1 MMNVNF
7 KLIGK
12 RIQEVRKQQ
21 EMTQAELA
29 ALTDMSDS
37 YISYIETA
45 KKQASLESLVRISNA
60 LGITVDE
67 LLSGNQLHNP
77 TDYQTD
83 IDLLMEDCSLLE
95 RRFIYELISVA
106 KYIIRNNGWELI
118 ETGHNSFFAPY
129 VSGLWLFLFL
139 RNPDLLCISSYI
151 SHTGR
156 KL

>member
-1 MMNVNF
+1 MMDVNF

-12 RIQEVRKQQ
+12 RIQELRKQQ

-118 ETGHNSFFAPY
+118 ETGHNS
-129 VSGLWLFLFL
+129 
-139 RNPDLLCISSYI
+139 
-151 SHTGR
+151 
-156 KL
+156 

>member
-83 IDLLMEDCSLLE
+83 IDLLMDDCSLLE

-118 ETGHNSFFAPY
+118 ETGHNS
-129 VSGLWLFLFL
+129 
-139 RNPDLLCISSYI
+139 
-151 SHTGR
+151 
-156 KL
+156 

>member
-29 ALTDMSDS
+29 ALNDMSDS

-118 ETGHNSFFAPY
+118 ETRHNS
-129 VSGLWLFLFL
+129 
-139 RNPDLLCISSYI
+139 
-151 SHTGR
+151 
-156 KL
+156 

>member
-29 ALTDMSDS
+29 ALTAMSDS

-118 ETGHNSFFAPY
+118 ETRHNS
-129 VSGLWLFLFL
+129 
-139 RNPDLLCISSYI
+139 
-151 SHTGR
+151 
-156 KL
+156 

>member
-1 MMNVNF
+1 MDINF

-12 RIQEVRKQQ
+12 RIKEVRKQRAL
-21 EMTQAELA
+21 TQADLAEL
-29 ALTDMSDS
+29 TGMSDS

-45 KKQASLESLVRISNA
+45 KKQASLESLVQISNA

-67 LLSGNQLHNP
+67 LLCGNQLYSP

-83 IDLLMEDCSLLE
+83 IDLLMHDCSLLE

-118 ETGHNSFFAPY
+118 ETKKKQ
-129 VSGLWLFLFL
+129 
-139 RNPDLLCISSYI
+139 NP
-151 SHTGR
+151 
-156 KL
+156 

>member
-45 KKQASLESLVRISNA
+45 KKQESLESLVRISNA

-118 ETGHNSFFAPY
+118 ETGHNS
-129 VSGLWLFLFL
+129 
-139 RNPDLLCISSYI
+139 
-151 SHTGR
+151 
-156 KL
+156 

>member
-67 LLSGNQLHNP
+67 LLSGHQLHNP

-118 ETGHNSFFAPY
+118 ETRHNS
-129 VSGLWLFLFL
+129 
-139 RNPDLLCISSYI
+139 
-151 SHTGR
+151 
-156 KL
+156 

>member
-21 EMTQAELA
+21 EMTHAELA

-118 ETGHNSFFAPY
+118 ETGHNS
-129 VSGLWLFLFL
+129 
-139 RNPDLLCISSYI
+139 
-151 SHTGR
+151 
-156 KL
+156 

>member
-1 MMNVNF
+1 MNVNF

-21 EMTQAELA
+21 AMTQAELA

-37 YISYIETA
+37 YISCIETA
-45 KKQASLESLVRISNA
+45 KKQASLESLIRISNA

-118 ETGHNSFFAPY
+118 ESKENH
-129 VSGLWLFLFL
+129 
-139 RNPDLLCISSYI
+139 
-151 SHTGR
+151 
-156 KL
+156 

>member
-45 KKQASLESLVRISNA
+45 KKQASLEALVRISNA

-118 ETGHNSFFAPY
+118 ETRHNS
-129 VSGLWLFLFL
+129 
-139 RNPDLLCISSYI
+139 
-151 SHTGR
+151 
-156 KL
+156 

>member
-37 YISYIETA
+37 YISCIETA
-45 KKQASLESLVRISNA
+45 KKQASLESLIRISNA

-67 LLSGNQLHNP
+67 LLSGNQLHHP

-118 ETGHNSFFAPY
+118 EAKEK
-129 VSGLWLFLFL
+129 
-139 RNPDLLCISSYI
+139 R
-151 SHTGR
+151 
-156 KL
+156 

>member
-60 LGITVDE
+60 LGLTVDE

-118 ETGHNSFFAPY
+118 ETRHNS
-129 VSGLWLFLFL
+129 
-139 RNPDLLCISSYI
+139 
-151 SHTGR
+151 
-156 KL
+156 

>member
-7 KLIGK
+7 SLIGK

-21 EMTQAELA
+21 AMTQAELA

-37 YISYIETA
+37 YISCIETA

-118 ETGHNSFFAPY
+118 ESKENH
-129 VSGLWLFLFL
+129 
-139 RNPDLLCISSYI
+139 
-151 SHTGR
+151 
-156 KL
+156 

>member
-1 MMNVNF
+1 MMDVNF

-83 IDLLMEDCSLLE
+83 IDLLMDDCSLLE

-118 ETGHNSFFAPY
+118 ETGHNS
-129 VSGLWLFLFL
+129 
-139 RNPDLLCISSYI
+139 
-151 SHTGR
+151 
-156 KL
+156 

>member
-95 RRFIYELISVA
+95 RRFMYELISVA

-118 ETGHNSFFAPY
+118 ETGHNS
-129 VSGLWLFLFL
+129 
-139 RNPDLLCISSYI
+139 
-151 SHTGR
+151 
-156 KL
+156 

>member
-118 ETGHNSFFAPY
+118 ESGHNS
-129 VSGLWLFLFL
+129 
-139 RNPDLLCISSYI
+139 
-151 SHTGR
+151 
-156 KL
+156 

>member
-21 EMTQAELA
+21 AMTQAELA
-29 ALTDMSDS
+29 VLTDMSDS
-37 YISYIETA
+37 YISCIETA
-45 KKQASLESLVRISNA
+45 KKQASLESLIRISNA

-118 ETGHNSFFAPY
+118 EAKEN
-129 VSGLWLFLFL
+129 
-139 RNPDLLCISSYI
+139 R
-151 SHTGR
+151 
-156 KL
+156 

>member
-21 EMTQAELA
+21 AMTQAELA

-37 YISYIETA
+37 YISCIETA
-45 KKQASLESLVRISNA
+45 KKQASLESLIRISNA

-67 LLSGNQLHNP
+67 LLSGNQIHNP

-106 KYIIRNNGWELI
+106 KYIIRNNGWGLI
-118 ETGHNSFFAPY
+118 EAKEN
-129 VSGLWLFLFL
+129 
-139 RNPDLLCISSYI
+139 R
-151 SHTGR
+151 
-156 KL
+156 

>member
-1 MMNVNF
+1 MKNVDF
-7 KLIGK
+7 RLIGK
-12 RIQEVRKQQ
+12 RIKEVRKQQ
-21 EMTQAELA
+21 SITQAELA

-118 ETGHNSFFAPY
+118 ETRHNS
-129 VSGLWLFLFL
+129 
-139 RNPDLLCISSYI
+139 
-151 SHTGR
+151 
-156 KL
+156 

>member
-1 MMNVNF
+1 MDINF

-12 RIQEVRKQQ
+12 RIKEVRKQRSL
-21 EMTQAELA
+21 TQADLAEL
-29 ALTDMSDS
+29 TGMSDS

-45 KKQASLESLVRISNA
+45 KKQASLESLVQISNA

-67 LLSGNQLHNP
+67 LLCGNQLYSP

-83 IDLLMEDCSLLE
+83 IDLLMNDCSLLE

-118 ETGHNSFFAPY
+118 ETKKKQ
-129 VSGLWLFLFL
+129 
-139 RNPDLLCISSYI
+139 NP
-151 SHTGR
+151 
-156 KL
+156 

>member
-7 KLIGK
+7 KIIGK

-118 ETGHNSFFAPY
+118 ETRHNS
-129 VSGLWLFLFL
+129 
-139 RNPDLLCISSYI
+139 
-151 SHTGR
+151 
-156 KL
+156 

>member
-83 IDLLMEDCSLLE
+83 IDLLMEDCYAALDC
-95 RRFIYELISVA
+95 FIYELISVA

-118 ETGHNSFFAPY
+118 ETGHNS
-129 VSGLWLFLFL
+129 
-139 RNPDLLCISSYI
+139 
-151 SHTGR
+151 
-156 KL
+156 

>member
-1 MMNVNF
+1 MDINF

-12 RIQEVRKQQ
+12 RIKEVRKQRSL
-21 EMTQAELA
+21 TQADLAEL
-29 ALTDMSDS
+29 TGMSDS

-45 KKQASLESLVRISNA
+45 KKQASLESLVQISNA

-67 LLSGNQLHNP
+67 LLCGNQLYSP

-83 IDLLMEDCSLLE
+83 IDLLMNDCSLLE

-118 ETGHNSFFAPY
+118 ESMTLRPEVNSLTSGLFSFFTMK
-129 VSGLWLFLFL
+129 
-139 RNPDLLCISSYI
+139 I
-151 SHTGR
+151 
-156 KL
+156 

>member
-106 KYIIRNNGWELI
+106 KYIIRNIGWELI
-118 ETGHNSFFAPY
+118 ETGHNS
-129 VSGLWLFLFL
+129 
-139 RNPDLLCISSYI
+139 
-151 SHTGR
+151 
-156 KL
+156 

>member
-95 RRFIYELISVA
+95 RRFIYELFSVA

-118 ETGHNSFFAPY
+118 ETGHNS
-129 VSGLWLFLFL
+129 
-139 RNPDLLCISSYI
+139 
-151 SHTGR
+151 
-156 KL
+156 

>member
-21 EMTQAELA
+21 AMTQAELA
-29 ALTDMSDS
+29 TLTDMSDS
-37 YISYIETA
+37 YISCIETA
-45 KKQASLESLVRISNA
+45 KKQASLESLIRISNA

-118 ETGHNSFFAPY
+118 ESKENH
-129 VSGLWLFLFL
+129 
-139 RNPDLLCISSYI
+139 
-151 SHTGR
+151 
-156 KL
+156 

>member
-21 EMTQAELA
+21 EITQAELA

-118 ETGHNSFFAPY
+118 ETGHNS
-129 VSGLWLFLFL
+129 
-139 RNPDLLCISSYI
+139 
-151 SHTGR
+151 
-156 KL
+156 

>member
-45 KKQASLESLVRISNA
+45 KKQASLEALVRISNA

-118 ETGHNSFFAPY
+118 ETGHNS
-129 VSGLWLFLFL
+129 
-139 RNPDLLCISSYI
+139 
-151 SHTGR
+151 
-156 KL
+156 

>member
-1 MMNVNF
+1 MNVNF

-37 YISYIETA
+37 YISCIETA
-45 KKQASLESLVRISNA
+45 KKQASLESLIRISNA

-118 ETGHNSFFAPY
+118 ESKENH
-129 VSGLWLFLFL
+129 
-139 RNPDLLCISSYI
+139 
-151 SHTGR
+151 
-156 KL
+156 

>member
-45 KKQASLESLVRISNA
+45 KKQASLESLGRISNA

-106 KYIIRNNGWELI
+106 KYIIRNNGWGLI
-118 ETGHNSFFAPY
+118 ESGHNS
-129 VSGLWLFLFL
+129 
-139 RNPDLLCISSYI
+139 
-151 SHTGR
+151 
-156 KL
+156 

>member
-21 EMTQAELA
+21 AMTQAELA
-29 ALTDMSDS
+29 ALTDISDS
-37 YISYIETA
+37 YISCIETA
-45 KKQASLESLVRISNA
+45 KKQASLESLIRISNA

-67 LLSGNQLHNP
+67 LLSGNQIHNP

-118 ETGHNSFFAPY
+118 EAKEN
-129 VSGLWLFLFL
+129 
-139 RNPDLLCISSYI
+139 R
-151 SHTGR
+151 
-156 KL
+156 